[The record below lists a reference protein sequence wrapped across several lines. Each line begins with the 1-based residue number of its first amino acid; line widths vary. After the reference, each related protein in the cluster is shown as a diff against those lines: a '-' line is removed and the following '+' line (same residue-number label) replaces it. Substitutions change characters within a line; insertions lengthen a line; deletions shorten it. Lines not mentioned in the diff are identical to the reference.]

1 MDKMQ
6 DWEVAEL
13 YNVIPFCDYAVWE
26 STRMLLSTQVD
37 HKKVKKL
44 TDIMKFAWDSNAGT
58 KNDTSMSN
66 QDKARLKA
74 MSEAYGKLLN
84 D

>member
-13 YNVIPFCDYAVWE
+13 YNVIPFCDYALWE

-44 TDIMKFAWDSNAGT
+44 TDIITFAWDKEGT
-58 KNDTSMSN
+58 KKDTSMSN

-74 MSEAYGKLLN
+74 MSEAYGKLLK